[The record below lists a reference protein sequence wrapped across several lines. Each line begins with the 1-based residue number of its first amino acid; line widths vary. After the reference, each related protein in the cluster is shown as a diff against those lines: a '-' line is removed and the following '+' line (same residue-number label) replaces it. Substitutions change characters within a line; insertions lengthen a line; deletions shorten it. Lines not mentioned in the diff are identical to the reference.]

1 MSGIQFNGSNRK
13 LSFDG
18 ALESLRNRT
27 LTDEERRF
35 LAKEIGSDVRKR
47 LAYIRAIAMDALLFS
62 NLSGAKNRRDSASPA
77 AGSDSRLDRIVAE
90 ARTAFM
96 EGAFWEQYWQQGKE
110 NESMSEAS
118 GQGVLAPVMV
128 TRLSGTGLML
138 NGNPVDCGTRLTPGL
153 IELNEGAVDITFD
166 SGAVVLLSGP
176 GSMRVESE
184 YRASLISGSITV
196 CVPEQA
202 RGFFMLTPNSFIRDM
217 GTSFSVRVREQFVT
231 EIHVLEGLVEAA
243 SSLPDYNN
251 AVWRVEAK
259 KALMLGPKGAS
270 SIPFI
275 SPGAMP
281 LAHPAASSKPVRF
294 TFEKWEDNCTVSSSG
309 HVLNL
314 YRGRRPA
321 RPELVDGLVGKALR
335 FDGRELYGRTD
346 FKGVGGNQP
355 RTVSFWIRLQPDLP
369 AEHDTPNGIVAWGV
383 RNAAQ
388 AWQVCWNTRRIDGT
402 IGALR
407 VEFGEGFVI
416 GATDLRDGRWH
427 HVAVVFVGGEVFDVA
442 TQVRIYLDG
451 RLETPSGRLQ
461 QSIETDT
468 TSGEAHRMIIG
479 RYLGKGPRWGSFF
492 LKGELADV
500 RVYECALLPSQVVD
514 SIGDALLSEDP
525 ST

>member
-1 MSGIQFNGSNRK
+1 MSGIEFNGPNK
-13 LSFDG
+13 KFSFDG

-27 LTDEERRF
+27 STDEERRF
-35 LAKEIGSDVRKR
+35 LAKEIGSDEGKR
-47 LAYIRAIAMDALLFS
+47 RAYIRAVAMDALLFS
-62 NLSGAKNRRDSASPA
+62 NLSGAKNREDPASPA
-77 AGSDSRLDRIVAE
+77 ADSDSRLDRIVAE

-96 EGAFWEQYWQQGKE
+96 EGAFWDQYWQQGRE
-110 NESMSEAS
+110 NVSMSEAP
-118 GQGVLAPVMV
+118 GQGELAPVMV
-128 TRLSGTGLML
+128 TRLSGNGLMM
-138 NGNPVDCGTRLTPGL
+138 NGSPVDCGTRLTPGL

-166 SGAVVLLSGP
+166 SGAVILLSGP

-184 YRASLISGSITV
+184 YRARLISGSVTV

-202 RGFFMLTPNSFIRDM
+202 KGFFMLTPNSFIRDM
-217 GTSFSVRVREQFVT
+217 GTSFSVRVCEQSIT

-243 SSLPDYNN
+243 SSFPGDYRSI
-251 AVWRVEAK
+251 WRVEAK
-259 KALMLGPKGAS
+259 NALQLGPRGAS
-270 SIPFI
+270 KIPFI
-275 SPGAMP
+275 SPDSMP
-281 LAHPAASSKPVRF
+281 LARPAASSKPVHF
-294 TFEKWEDNCTVSSSG
+294 TFDGWQDNRTVSSSG
-309 HVLNL
+309 HVLSL
-314 YRGRRPA
+314 YRGENPA
-321 RPELVDGLVGKALR
+321 TPELVEGLVGKALR
-335 FDGRELYGRTD
+335 FDGREFYGRTD
-346 FKGVGGNQP
+346 FEGVGGNGP

-369 AEHDTPNGIVAWGV
+369 ADHDTPNGIVAWGV

-427 HVAVVFVGGEVFDVA
+427 HVAAVFVGGEVFDVA

-451 RLETPSGRLQ
+451 RLEAPSGRLQ

-468 TSGEAHRMIIG
+468 ISGEAQRMIIG
-479 RYLGKGPRWGSFF
+479 RYLGIGPRRGSYY
-492 LKGELADV
+492 LKGDLADV

-514 SIGDALLSEDP
+514 SIGDALLSEGP